1 MVTVRIETMLLNA
14 SGQVVRDW
22 TVQEG
27 SIINNSQE
35 IARRMTHLKRT
46 QNMMPYTVR
55 VRAVSEQ
62 TGQVVDM
69 MP

>member
-1 MVTVRIETMLLNA
+1 MVTVRIESMLLNA

-27 SIINNSQE
+27 SIINNTQE
-35 IARRMTHLKRT
+35 IARRMMWIKRS

-69 MP
+69 LP